1 MMPSDP
7 ALLAE
12 LEQSVKLLGDEL
24 IAFRR
29 DLHRHP
35 EVGREEFRTTDAII
49 GRLEHGGLSPRRLP
63 AGTGVICDIAPGPA
77 KLKRPRVALRADI
90 DALPIS
96 DEKDVDYR
104 SVVPGLS
111 HACGHDVH
119 AAAVLG
125 AGLALHELNLQ
136 GQLANPVRLI
146 FQPAEELVPGG
157 ALDVISAG
165 GLDDVDTIYAV
176 HCDPRLEVGR
186 LGFRSG
192 PITSAA
198 DRIRV
203 RLSGPGG
210 HTARPHLTADLI
222 HALGALITQLPT
234 VLSRRV
240 DPRSGLSVVWG
251 RVAAGGAANTI
262 PQRGEVEGTIRVLD
276 QAVWQ
281 ALPEVVPGLV
291 KALLAPYGVDVEVET
306 NRGVPPCV
314 NDVGATEVIRGV
326 ATTMFGAAAVEE
338 ADQSLGGEDF
348 AWYLGRVKGSLA
360 RLGVRNPA
368 SPVATD
374 LHRATFDVDER
385 SIEIAAKLLAAAALR

>member
-1 MMPSDP
+1 VVPSDP
-7 ALLAE
+7 ALLAD

-35 EVGREEFRTTDAII
+35 EPGREEFRTTAAVMR
-49 GRLEHGGLSPRRLP
+49 RLEQAGLSPRRLP
-63 AGTGVICDIAPGPA
+63 MGTGALCDIVPSAAGPDRA
-77 KLKRPRVALRADI
+77 RVALRADI
-90 DALPIS
+90 DALPIP
-96 DEKDVDYR
+96 DEKDVEYR
-104 SVVPGLS
+104 SVVPDLC

-119 AAAVLG
+119 TAAVLG

-136 GQLANPVRLI
+136 GQLTDPVRLV

-165 GLDDVDTIYAV
+165 GLENVDTIYAV
-176 HCDPRLEVGR
+176 HCDPRLAVGR
-186 LGFRSG
+186 LGFRAG

-198 DRIRV
+198 DRIKV

-222 HALGALITQLPT
+222 HALGVLITQLPA

-240 DPRSGLSVVWG
+240 DPRSGLSLVWG
-251 RVAAGGAANTI
+251 RVAAGGTANAI
-262 PQRGEVEGTIRVLD
+262 PQRGDVEGTIRVLD
-276 QAVWQ
+276 QTVWE
-281 ALPEVVPGLV
+281 AIPEVVPDLV
-291 KALLAPYGVDVEVET
+291 RALLSPYGVDVEIEM

-314 NDVGATEVIRGV
+314 NDAKATESMRRA
-326 ATTMFGAAAVEE
+326 ATMMFGASAVEE
-338 ADQSLGGEDF
+338 TDQSLGGEDF
-348 AWYLGRVKGSLA
+348 AWYLGRVRGSLA
-360 RLGVRNPA
+360 RVGVRDPA
-368 SPVATD
+368 SSVVTD

-385 SIEIAAKLLAAAALR
+385 AIEIAAKLLAAAALR